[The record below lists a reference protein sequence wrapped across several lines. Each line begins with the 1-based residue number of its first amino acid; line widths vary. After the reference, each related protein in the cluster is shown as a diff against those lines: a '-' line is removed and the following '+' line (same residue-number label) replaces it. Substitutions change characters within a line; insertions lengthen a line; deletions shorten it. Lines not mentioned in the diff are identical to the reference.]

1 MSHSTPPSPPLF
13 SLLSDAQS
21 SGIAGGGVPVVGP
34 PGLVTSAEDPTKA
47 VYGIDKQATSGDPK
61 AAFFDPTKTNDNWV
75 SGTAVSNNG
84 DARGR
89 VV

>member
-1 MSHSTPPSPPLF
+1 MSHSTPPSSPLF

-21 SGIAGGGVPVVGP
+21 SGIAGGFDVTGP
-34 PGLVTSAEDPTKA
+34 QGLVTSAGDPTKA

-61 AAFFDPTKTNDNWV
+61 AAFFDPTKTNDNWAT
-75 SGTAVSNNG
+75 GPAVSNND